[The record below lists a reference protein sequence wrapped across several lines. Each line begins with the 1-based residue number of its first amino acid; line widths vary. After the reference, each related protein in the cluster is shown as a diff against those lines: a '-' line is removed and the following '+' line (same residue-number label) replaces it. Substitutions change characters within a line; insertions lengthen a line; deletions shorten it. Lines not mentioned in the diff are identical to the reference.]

1 MPFLESEIAMLE
13 STITTKGQTTLP
25 KGVRD
30 RLGVGP
36 GDKVRYLMVGDEV
49 RILRPI
55 GVSTLR
61 GRLRHDG
68 GPVSLD
74 DMDTAIGDG
83 ALEAGLAGDPTR

>member
-1 MPFLESEIAMLE
+1 MLE

-49 RILRPI
+49 RILRPL
-55 GVSTLR
+55 SAASLR
-61 GRLRHDG
+61 GALRHDG
-68 GPVSLD
+68 PPVTLEE
-74 DMDTAIGDG
+74 MDEAVQAGALQGRAVDG
-83 ALEAGLAGDPTR
+83 A

>member
-1 MPFLESEIAMLE
+1 MLE

-49 RILRPI
+49 RILRPL
-55 GVSTLR
+55 SASSLR
-61 GRLRHDG
+61 GRLRHEG
-68 GPVSLD
+68 EPVSTD
-74 DMDTAIGDG
+74 EMDAAIEEAATGG
-83 ALEAGLAGDPTR
+83 AIDSPR